1 MRSFVNCFCG
11 SVPDNGIFVLHSKT
25 STSERALVIGL
36 GAVNLFGVIVLNT
49 LLNEMSVR
57 PGGFLTFVKNIYPLL
72 QIYAGSFFT
81 IPLIR
86 WFSIKRKN
94 NQIENRNKARL
105 QFARALESPDI
116 ALRRKLLSARD
127 MAQKTVIGKDRIVY
141 STDRDM
147 MEQNYE
153 TDEWDRRFK
162 ELEKSD

>member
-72 QIYAGSFFT
+72 Q
-81 IPLIR
+81 
-86 WFSIKRKN
+86 
-94 NQIENRNKARL
+94 
-105 QFARALESPDI
+105 
-116 ALRRKLLSARD
+116 
-127 MAQKTVIGKDRIVY
+127 V
-141 STDRDM
+141 
-147 MEQNYE
+147 
-153 TDEWDRRFK
+153 
-162 ELEKSD
+162 